1 MARRVPEKSNETIVV
16 IGGGA
21 AGQECV
27 ETLRNR
33 ESKAL
38 IIHEEFLGTSICP
51 TI

>member
-1 MARRVPEKSNETIVV
+1 MAKYEPEKCNEKVVV

-33 ESKAL
+33 ESKKYS
-38 IIHEEFLGTSICP
+38 E
-51 TI
+51 